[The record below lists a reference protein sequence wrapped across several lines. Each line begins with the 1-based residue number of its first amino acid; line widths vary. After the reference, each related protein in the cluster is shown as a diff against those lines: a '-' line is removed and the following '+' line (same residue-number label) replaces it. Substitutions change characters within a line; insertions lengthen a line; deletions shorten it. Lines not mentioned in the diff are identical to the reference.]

1 MYSSYALVLC
11 ECRDERF
18 SFLLFGHAGLW
29 YVTWPVLTVRCA
41 RSASQVEDLSLD
53 AVPDLLGRTDIALW
67 FDLSSPTQ
75 AELDFLEKQL
85 RIHHL
90 TLEDIVKQN
99 QRAKIESF
107 EGYIY
112 LAIHPLMRKNDLEI
126 EPAEV
131 DLLLGRNWVVM
142 VRYESIPGL
151 IESSQLNER
160 FNLALARSA
169 DFLLYTIVD
178 LIVDSYFPLL
188 DQLDEEIDLL
198 EDKLLEQADIEDM
211 NRLLTLKR
219 SLVHIRRAVSPQRE
233 VFNQLTRHDF
243 PFIRPEHT
251 VYFRDVYD
259 HLIRITEELDS
270 LRDILSGALEVH
282 LSSISNQLNV
292 TMKRLTAW
300 STIFVIVTAIAGVY
314 GMNFEYMPELHWK
327 YGYPYA
333 LGLMVSA
340 SAALLWW
347 FRRKQWI

>member
-1 MYSSYALVLC
+1 M
-11 ECRDERF
+11 
-18 SFLLFGHAGLW
+18 G
-29 YVTWPVLTVRCA
+29 
-41 RSASQVEDLSLD
+41 SA
-53 AVPDLLGRTDIALW
+53 DIALW
-67 FDLSSPTQ
+67 FDLDSPTQ

-107 EGYIY
+107 EGYVY
-112 LAIHPLMRKNDLEI
+112 MAIHPLIRKDSLEI
-126 EPAEV
+126 EPAEI
-131 DLLLGRNWVVM
+131 DLLLGHNWLVM
-142 VRYESIPGL
+142 VRYGPIPGL
-151 IESSQLNER
+151 IENSRFNER
-160 FNLALARSA
+160 LDFALTRGA

-178 LIVDSYFPLL
+178 LVVDSYFPLL
-188 DQLDEEIDLL
+188 DQIDDEIDLL
-198 EDKLLEQADIEDM
+198 EDKLLEQADIQDM

-219 SLVHIRRAVSPQRE
+219 SLVHIRRAVGPQRE

-300 STIFVIVTAIAGVY
+300 GTIFVIITAIAGIY
-314 GMNFEYMPELHWK
+314 GMNFEYMPELEWR
-327 YGYPYA
+327 YGYPVVMA
-333 LGLMVSA
+333 LMALISVGLYFYFKKRDY
-340 SAALLWW
+340 L
-347 FRRKQWI
+347 